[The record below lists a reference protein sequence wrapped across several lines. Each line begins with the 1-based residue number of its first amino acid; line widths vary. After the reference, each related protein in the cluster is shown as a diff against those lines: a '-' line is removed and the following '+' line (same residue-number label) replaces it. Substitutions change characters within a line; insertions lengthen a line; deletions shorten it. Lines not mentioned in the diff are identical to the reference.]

1 MEKEREGLVYRP
13 NQNSFPCAIMN
24 CHYVRYPIEYFFA
37 AMHRFRLT
45 DIELFGAMPNF
56 YIEDVDEAL
65 LERVRHGCQ
74 KYGLRIVRFT
84 PAQGVYP
91 FSISVNEPA
100 PRRRSIAMAKR
111 SIEVAEQL
119 GAQTMLISPG
129 FGYESE
135 PYDIR
140 WGLCRDALIELG
152 EHARRHHVVL
162 TVEPLTPMTSNVI
175 NTSTQAAKML
185 QEVDLPSVKSMLDIG
200 VMNFMGETVD
210 EYFDNLGSDLLHV
223 HFTDGPGA
231 HVALG
236 DGSFPMEAYA
246 SQIIRRGFAGTCS
259 FEINDKR
266 YLANPDAAMEK
277 TLPGSSAAGTPP
289 KTPGERE
296 SVPQPAPRWKRKGQG
311 SSVF

>member
-200 VMNFMGETVD
+200 VMNFMGESVD
-210 EYFDNLGSDLLHV
+210 SYFDHLGNENIAWL

-236 DGSFPMEAYA
+236 DGSFPMLDYA
-246 SQIIRRGFAGTCS
+246 LEIKERGYQGGWS

-266 YLANPDAAMEK
+266 YLSDPDAATAQNIKWMKEH
-277 TLPGSSAAGTPP
+277 GFSD
-289 KTPGERE
+289 
-296 SVPQPAPRWKRKGQG
+296 
-311 SSVF
+311 